1 MKELVDLSCIL
12 LQGAN
17 KKKGGQD
24 LGGQFHTNHC
34 ILCPLQ
40 PPYRGGIVCVSQR
53 PIQLP

>member
-1 MKELVDLSCIL
+1 MKELVDRSCIL

-40 PPYRGGIVCVSQR
+40 PPYRGGIVCVSQ
-53 PIQLP
+53 